1 VAHWSL
7 AMPFGS
13 GGGAAT
19 PDLGSLAVFSVRV
32 LRGEVCG
39 REGDFIAAWG
49 RGNRNEIMRIKARR
63 SRSPQARFLD
73 EG

>member
-1 VAHWSL
+1 
-7 AMPFGS
+7 MPSGS
-13 GGGAAT
+13 GGGAT
-19 PDLGSLAVFSVRV
+19 TLDLGSLAAFSVRV

-49 RGNRNEIMRIKARR
+49 RGNRNKIVRIKARR
-63 SRSPQARFLD
+63 SRSPRARFSD